1 MRAELGQRPVPVHAD
16 PEVDLGDRFDAE
28 VRGDVDQQGQL
39 DGVAVGQGALLQ
51 DPPRGC
57 GLARQRLTDHRQ
69 GGEQQVDDGP
79 GHELGDT
86 PSAVGVPVE
95 RALVEALDHGDGVIG
110 QQWPEQPRHE
120 VGPEVGDIPV
130 YECEQVALGFTKGH
144 PHGLALA
151 SARRVAGD
159 DSCPGASGDLPG
171 AVGRPVVDHDNLVH
185 ERDAAPGSGQ
195 LGDDGSHDGA
205 DGGRF
210 IARRDAH
217 RDGAPVLGC
226 GQGVRIEGAVRVG
239 GPLITVRRRL
249 GHSTIIPHHTSV
261 RGGPAGRMS
270 GSWGTLT
277 PGPSFGHNRGHHPE
291 QLRDRALRRCGNQSA
306 DDQIGTVVV
315 RSRCQCPSD
324 EETAVDFVSGLRCRE
339 CGRTYP
345 AEALHVCDF
354 CFGPLEVTYDYER
367 VAATMTRERIAA
379 GPRTIWRY
387 ADLLPV
393 ADPNPVDLGA
403 GFTPLV
409 RADRLAAELGL
420 GELWIKDDT
429 ANPTGSFKDRVVSV
443 ALTKARQLGF
453 KIAACASTGNLANSV
468 AAHAARAGMD
478 SVVLIPHDL
487 ERAKVTMTSV
497 YGGRVFAVQGSYDD
511 VNRLCAEL
519 TSEQPEW
526 AFVNV
531 NVRTY
536 YAEGSKTLAFEV
548 AEQLGWQA
556 PDHVVVPIGSGSQL
570 TKVAKGFQELWQ
582 VGLLDEEPS
591 VRVSGA
597 QAEGCSPVATAFA
610 EGTDA
615 IRPVKPHTIA
625 KSLAI
630 GNPADGWYALDTIR
644 KSGGSCASVTD
655 EEVLDGIRLL
665 ARTEGIF
672 AETAGGVT
680 IATLAKLAAQG
691 VIRRD
696 ERVVAMITGHG
707 LKTVEALA
715 DVVGPT
721 ATIAPTLDSFAE
733 ALAAD
738 SEHASIQRSS

>member
-1 MRAELGQRPVPVHAD
+1 M
-16 PEVDLGDRFDAE
+16 
-28 VRGDVDQQGQL
+28 
-39 DGVAVGQGALLQ
+39 
-51 DPPRGC
+51 
-57 GLARQRLTDHRQ
+57 
-69 GGEQQVDDGP
+69 
-79 GHELGDT
+79 
-86 PSAVGVPVE
+86 
-95 RALVEALDHGDGVIG
+95 
-110 QQWPEQPRHE
+110 
-120 VGPEVGDIPV
+120 
-130 YECEQVALGFTKGH
+130 
-144 PHGLALA
+144 
-151 SARRVAGD
+151 
-159 DSCPGASGDLPG
+159 
-171 AVGRPVVDHDNLVH
+171 
-185 ERDAAPGSGQ
+185 
-195 LGDDGSHDGA
+195 
-205 DGGRF
+205 
-210 IARRDAH
+210 
-217 RDGAPVLGC
+217 
-226 GQGVRIEGAVRVG
+226 
-239 GPLITVRRRL
+239 
-249 GHSTIIPHHTSV
+249 
-261 RGGPAGRMS
+261 
-270 GSWGTLT
+270 
-277 PGPSFGHNRGHHPE
+277 
-291 QLRDRALRRCGNQSA
+291 
-306 DDQIGTVVV
+306 
-315 RSRCQCPSD
+315 
-324 EETAVDFVSGLRCRE
+324 DFVSGLRCRE

-354 CFGPLEVTYDYER
+354 CFGPLEVTYDYEQ
-367 VAATMTRERIAA
+367 VAATMTRARVEA
-379 GPRTIWRY
+379 GPRSIWRY

-393 ADPNPVDLGA
+393 ADASPVDLGA

-468 AAHAARAGMD
+468 AAHAARAGLE

-487 ERAKVTMTSV
+487 ETAKVTMTSV
-497 YGGRVFAVQGSYDD
+497 YGGRVIAVKGSYDD

-570 TKVAKGFQELWQ
+570 TKVAKGFAELFQ
-582 VGLLDEEPS
+582 VGLLDEEPA

-630 GNPADGWYALDTIR
+630 GNPADGWYALDAIR
-644 KSGGSCASVTD
+644 RSGGSCASVTD

-691 VIRRD
+691 VVRSD
-696 ERVVAMITGHG
+696 ERVVALVTGHG
-707 LKTVEALA
+707 LKTVEALTGS
-715 DVVGPT
+715 VGVT
-721 ATIAPTLDSFAE
+721 ATIAPTLEAFDE
-733 ALAAD
+733 ALAETDGPIPTTA
-738 SEHASIQRSS
+738 ARSPR